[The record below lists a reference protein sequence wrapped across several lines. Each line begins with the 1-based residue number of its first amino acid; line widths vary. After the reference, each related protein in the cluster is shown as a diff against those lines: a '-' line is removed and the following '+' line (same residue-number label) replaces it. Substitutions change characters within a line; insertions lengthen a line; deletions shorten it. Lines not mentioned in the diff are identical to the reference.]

1 MFCLDCKL
9 YKLGLYITTY
19 FGHGQ
24 CFILKFLVLAF
35 IETARLSTTSFS
47 NFSWS
52 GNYIFW
58 SVNYICQ
65 VCKLKLDLKVLDNIF
80 IDRFLLVAFVK
91 YILSQIYSHCIQNCT
106 FFDTLYRLWKL
117 LFSKENI
124 FKVSFYLC
132 FFYPKTSNSITQ
144 EWMVI
149 ECCLTPHENYF

>member
-1 MFCLDCKL
+1 M
-9 YKLGLYITTY
+9 
-19 FGHGQ
+19 
-24 CFILKFLVLAF
+24 AF

-52 GNYIFW
+52 GNYVFW

-65 VCKLKLDLKVLDNIF
+65 ICKLKLVLKVLDNIV
-80 IDRFLLVAFVK
+80 IDRFLLLAFVK
-91 YILSQIYSHCIQNCT
+91 YILSQIYSHCIQSCT

-117 LFSKENI
+117 SFSKENI

-144 EWMVI
+144 EWLVV
-149 ECCLTPHENYF
+149 ECCLAPHENCF

>member
-1 MFCLDCKL
+1 M
-9 YKLGLYITTY
+9 
-19 FGHGQ
+19 
-24 CFILKFLVLAF
+24 AF

-52 GNYIFW
+52 GNYVFW

-65 VCKLKLDLKVLDNIF
+65 VCKLKLVLKVLDNIV
-80 IDRFLLVAFVK
+80 IDRFLLLAFVK
-91 YILSQIYSHCIQNCT
+91 YILSQISSHCIQSCT

-117 LFSKENI
+117 SFSKENI

-144 EWMVI
+144 EWLVV
-149 ECCLTPHENYF
+149 ECCLATHENCF